1 MTAILNF
8 FSLNFTFIILFSD
21 LANTGAGI
29 QRKRTLAKSL
39 RDSFRR
45 LRSKR
50 GSKRKTKDPKSEGAT
65 SPGGVRSVGYEAAPQ
80 TRLIDEQRVDEDV
93 LSMVRC
99 IYFGE
104 TFLGDGKLFLF
115 NHFTIIMLTL
125 IYLFIVARHD
135 SKPSSINDPYE
146 LDFCTLFGHVFYY

>member
-1 MTAILNF
+1 MFHNKYSTF
-8 FSLNFTFIILFSD
+8 FHLD

-50 GSKRKTKDPKSEGAT
+50 GSRRNKKDTKTDGEM
-65 SPGGVRSVGYEAAPQ
+65 SPNAGGVRSVGYEVAPQ
-80 TRLIDEQRVDEDV
+80 TRLIDESRVDEAV

-99 IYFGE
+99 LYFGE
-104 TFLGDGKLFLF
+104 TFLGDGEYLDNPLF
-115 NHFTIIMLTL
+115 
-125 IYLFIVARHD
+125 
-135 SKPSSINDPYE
+135 
-146 LDFCTLFGHVFYY
+146 

>member
-1 MTAILNF
+1 MYVIYFNCF
-8 FSLNFTFIILFSD
+8 LFLFPLD

-50 GSKRKTKDPKSEGAT
+50 GSKRGKNDPAKDGTT
-65 SPGGVRSVGYEAAPQ
+65 SPQGGVRSVGYEAAPQ
-80 TRLIDEQRVDEDV
+80 TRLIGEQRVDEDI

-104 TFLGDGKLFLF
+104 TFLGDGKISFYFFNYFYGMVFFLSVQ
-115 NHFTIIMLTL
+115 NTIRA
-125 IYLFIVARHD
+125 IVRYHYF
-135 SKPSSINDPYE
+135 S
-146 LDFCTLFGHVFYY
+146 

>member
-1 MTAILNF
+1 MLKIVSNLFALLPLITS
-8 FSLNFTFIILFSD
+8 FSLTLYMFPRDLVNTSLICDLLFLSFFLSLPLD

-50 GSKRKTKDPKSEGAT
+50 GSKRGKKDTAKGDGAA
-65 SPGGVRSVGYEAAPQ
+65 SPQGGVRSVGYEAAPQ
-80 TRLIDEQRVDEDV
+80 TRLIDEQRVDEDI

-104 TFLGDGKLFLF
+104 TFLGDG
-115 NHFTIIMLTL
+115 IIFHL
-125 IYLFIVARHD
+125 
-135 SKPSSINDPYE
+135 N
-146 LDFCTLFGHVFYY
+146 

>member
-1 MTAILNF
+1 MYSF
-8 FSLNFTFIILFSD
+8 FPD

-45 LRSKR
+45 MRSKR
-50 GSKRKTKDPKSEGAT
+50 GSKRKKDTTKVDGAA
-65 SPGGVRSVGYEAAPQ
+65 SPQGGVRSVGYEASPQ
-80 TRLIDEQRVDEDV
+80 TRLIGEQRVDEDV

-104 TFLGDGKLFLF
+104 TFLGDGRQQFLF
-115 NHFTIIMLTL
+115 
-125 IYLFIVARHD
+125 
-135 SKPSSINDPYE
+135 
-146 LDFCTLFGHVFYY
+146 

>member
-1 MTAILNF
+1 MECFKLYLYFVN
-8 FSLNFTFIILFSD
+8 LD

-50 GSKRKTKDPKSEGAT
+50 GSRRNKKERAEGAS
-65 SPGGVRSVGYEAAPQ
+65 SPNTPVRSIPAYEAAPQ
-80 TRLIDEQRVDEDV
+80 TRLIDESRVDEDV

-99 IYFGE
+99 LYFGE
-104 TFLGDGKLFLF
+104 TYLGDGNYIL
-115 NHFTIIMLTL
+115 
-125 IYLFIVARHD
+125 
-135 SKPSSINDPYE
+135 
-146 LDFCTLFGHVFYY
+146 YYYYI